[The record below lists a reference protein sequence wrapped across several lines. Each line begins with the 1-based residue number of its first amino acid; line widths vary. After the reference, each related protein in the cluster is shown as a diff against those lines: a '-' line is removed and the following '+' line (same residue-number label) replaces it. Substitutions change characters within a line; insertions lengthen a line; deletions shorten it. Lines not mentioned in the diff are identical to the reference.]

1 MNIVLLKNKESGGTI
16 VIALLTTLVLSAFV
30 GLAVD
35 YTSNIGRNSERDR
48 TFNNAVEVG
57 DGCLELAFASW
68 RKLSKAKENPPTADF
83 AAIPTPTA
91 GNFPSFPNATITN
104 YKVQAVDPMVTLA
117 SDNPPVSALGTTAA
131 PPKTTGPGTG
141 TFSYF
146 YLATADVTLPH
157 IKGTLTAKV
166 RRIFEKRYTSAW
178 NWAILYNDDL
188 ELHPNSSLTLNGW
201 VHSNKNIYLGTG
213 STDSS
218 ITPTSNLTLTD
229 RITYAGNYNIGY
241 SPLDPA
247 HGGYYNVVDAITP
260 ADLPPGKEQNYAPL
274 GWDPNTFNI
283 TDTNNDN
290 DGYHEMI
297 EKPATPWVTGTPS
310 PTGDPFKDQR
320 LYNQASIVVEIS
332 ATNGITV
339 YAGAATDGSRT
350 GPYTSQPS
358 GSGSV
363 KRAIWDAA
371 IASIETNDSF
381 QDAREGEVV
390 RVVNF
395 DVAKFIDKY
404 EDDQYKGWN
413 GIIHITDTSGSA
425 ASGSRRGV
433 RILNGATVPSGG
445 ITVVSGNPVYIQGDF
460 NTGRTGS
467 GSGEPGSNAATPDP
481 DDPEAGTYKRQPAS
495 VMADAITLLSN
506 SWNDSNSSLAITD
519 PAKIASN
526 TTVNAALVAGNVP
539 SDGVNYSG
547 GAQNFVRFL
556 ENWTGKSFTYYGSML
571 GLYASKQAIGAWGE
585 TDYYL
590 PGNQKWYFD
599 TQLSIDSSGNPV
611 SVPGYVSTVAYLQQ
625 QRWYLQY

>member
-48 TFNNAVEVG
+48 TFNNAVEIG

-68 RKLSKAKENPPTADF
+68 RKLSKAKENPPTEDF
-83 AAIPTPTA
+83 VAIPTPSP
-91 GNFPSFPNATITN
+91 GNFPSYKNATISN
-104 YKVQAVDPMVTLA
+104 LKVQAVDPMVTLA
-117 SDNPPVSALGTTAA
+117 SDNPPVSALATNAA

-188 ELHPNSSLTLNGW
+188 ELHPSSSLTLNGW

-213 STDSS
+213 STNPD

-247 HGGYYNVVDAITP
+247 HGAYSNVVDAVTP

-274 GWDPNTFNI
+274 GWDANSFNT

-290 DGYHEMI
+290 DGYREMI
-297 EKPATPWVTGTPS
+297 EKPATTWVSGTPS
-310 PTGDPFKDQR
+310 PTGDLFKDQR
-320 LYNQASIVVEIS
+320 LYNQASIVVEVS
-332 ATNGITV
+332 ATNAITV
-339 YAGAATDGSRT
+339 YEGAAIGGSRSSAM
-350 GPYTSQPS
+350 TSQPS
-358 GSGSV
+358 GGGSA
-363 KRAIWDAA
+363 KRAVWDAVV
-371 IASIETNDSF
+371 ASVQTNKTF
-381 QDAREGEVV
+381 QDNREGEVV

-395 DVAKFIDKY
+395 DVAQFMSTY
-404 EDDQYKGWN
+404 SGDQYKGWN
-413 GIIHITDTSGSA
+413 GIIYITDTSGSA
-425 ASGSRRGV
+425 AIGARRGV
-433 RILNGATVPSGG
+433 RILNGAKVPPGG
-445 ITVVSGNPVYIQGDF
+445 ITVVSPNPVYIQGDF
-460 NTGRTGS
+460 NTGRTGT
-467 GSGEPGSNAATPDP
+467 GTGEPGSNDPTPNP

-495 VMADAITLLSN
+495 IMADAITLLSN
-506 SWNDSNSSLAITD
+506 SWSDANSSLEITN
-519 PAKIASN
+519 PLKVASN

-539 SDGVNYSG
+539 SDGFHYSG

-556 ENWTGKSFTYYGSML
+556 ENWTDKSFTYYGSML

-585 TDYYL
+585 NAYYL

-599 TQLSIDSSGNPV
+599 TQLSIDSTGNPV

>member
-1 MNIVLLKNKESGGTI
+1 MNTQLRKKEDSGSTI

-35 YTSNIGRNSERDR
+35 YTSNIGRNAERDR
-48 TFNNAVEVG
+48 TFNNAVEIG

-68 RKLSKAKENPPTADF
+68 RKISKTKENPPTSDF
-83 AAIPTPTA
+83 AAMPTPSPS
-91 GNFPSFPNATITN
+91 NFPSFPSAVVSNF
-104 YKVQAVDPMVTLA
+104 KVQAVDPMVTLA
-117 SDNPPVSALGTTAA
+117 SDNPPVSALTTTEL

-201 VHSNKNIYLGTG
+201 VHSNKNIYIGTG
-213 STDSS
+213 STDSAV
-218 ITPTSNLTLTD
+218 TPVSNLTLTD

-241 SPLDPA
+241 SPLDPDHSA
-247 HGGYYNVVDAITP
+247 YTNVVDAVTP

-274 GWDPNTFNI
+274 GWDPNSFNI

-297 EKPATPWVTGTPS
+297 EKPATPYVAGTPA
-310 PTGDPFKDQR
+310 PTGDPFKEQR
-320 LYNQASIVVEIS
+320 LYNQASIVVEVS
-332 ATNGITV
+332 ATNVVTV
-339 YAGAATDGSRT
+339 YQGSALDGSRST
-350 GPYTSQPS
+350 AMTSQPS
-358 GSGSV
+358 GGGSA
-363 KRAIWDAA
+363 KRAVWDAVA
-371 IASIETNDSF
+371 ASVSTNISF
-381 QDAREGEVV
+381 QDNREGATV

-395 DVAKFIDKY
+395 DVANFMTTYGGDN
-404 EDDQYKGWN
+404 YKGWN

-425 ASGSRRGV
+425 STKRAV
-433 RILNGATVPSGG
+433 RILNGAKVPPGG
-445 ITVVSGNPVYIQGDF
+445 ITVVSNNPVYIQGDF
-460 NTGRTGS
+460 NSGRTGT
-467 GSGEPGSNAATPDP
+467 GTGEPGSNDATPNP
-481 DDPEAGTYKRQPAS
+481 EDPEAGTYKRQPAS

-506 SWNDSNSSLAITD
+506 SWNDANAGLEITN

-556 ENWTGKSFTYYGSML
+556 ENWTDKSFTYYGSML
-571 GLYASKQAIGAWGE
+571 GLYASKQALGAWGD
-585 TDYYL
+585 TACYL